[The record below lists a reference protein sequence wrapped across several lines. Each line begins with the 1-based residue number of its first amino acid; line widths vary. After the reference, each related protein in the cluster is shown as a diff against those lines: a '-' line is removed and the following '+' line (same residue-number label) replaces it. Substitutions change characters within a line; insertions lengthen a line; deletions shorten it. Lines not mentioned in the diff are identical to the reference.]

1 MNHIDQVAKRIYSQ
15 YRDKPKLLAWLYIIA
30 SLANQIE
37 GVYSKVAGSY
47 LIDDASGE
55 QLNVIGRVVGIS
67 RNYDGGVMDD
77 DTYRLILKARIAKNV
92 SDTTLDGIIEALA
105 FVVGFDDIRV
115 VDPEDMTFSIEFGQP
130 LTTLQ
135 RTVITNFDIVPKPQG
150 VRFSGFE
157 EITGTWRFGQPEA
170 QFGGSGVQFGR
181 YIGG

>member
-1 MNHIDQVAKRIYSQ
+1 MNHVEQVAKRIYSQ
-15 YRDKPKLLAWLYIIA
+15 YRDKPNLVAWLQILA
-30 SLANQIE
+30 SLGNQIE
-37 GVYSKVAGSY
+37 GVYSLVASSY

-55 QLNVIGRVVGIS
+55 QLNVIGRVVVIS
-67 RNYDGGVMDD
+67 RNYDSGVMDD

-92 SDTTLDGIIEALA
+92 SDTTLDGIIKALA

>member
-1 MNHIDQVAKRIYSQ
+1 MNHIDQVNSRIYAQ
-15 YRDKPKLLAWLYIIA
+15 YRDKPNLVAWLQITA

-37 GVYSKVAGSY
+37 AVFGKIITSYDIDVIVGV
-47 LIDDASGE
+47 
-55 QLNVIGRVVGIS
+55 QLDVVGRIVGVT
-67 RNYDGGVMDD
+67 RNYDGGTMDD
-77 DTYRLILKARIAKNV
+77 DTYRLILKARIVKNV
-92 SDTTLDGIIEALA
+92 SDTTLDGVILGLGFI
-105 FVVGFDDIRV
+105 VGFGDIRV
-115 VDPEDMTFSIEFGQP
+115 IDTEDMAFSVEFGQP

-150 VRFSGFE
+150 VEFSGFE